1 MRGSR
6 KTIPGRGNCTRQDF
20 VAGGRT
26 TNLEEWAGGG
36 GRGDSEMA
44 GVQRAARRGGR
55 PYGPILK
62 ARGKEWGGHEEYGK
76 KRVELKLIA
85 RQLCNLG
92 QASVFTFTC
101 VWILVYS

>member
-1 MRGSR
+1 MRDSR
-6 KTIPGRGNCTRQDF
+6 KTIPGRGNCTHQDF

-55 PYGPILK
+55 PCGPILK

-92 QASVFTFTC
+92 QESVFTFTC